1 MAPIVIALMFST
13 GWILAA
19 QTPGWRHVLLTIAAA
34 LLVWRT
40 RIHLLILIGIG
51 AAVGALGLV

>member
-1 MAPIVIALMFST
+1 MFST